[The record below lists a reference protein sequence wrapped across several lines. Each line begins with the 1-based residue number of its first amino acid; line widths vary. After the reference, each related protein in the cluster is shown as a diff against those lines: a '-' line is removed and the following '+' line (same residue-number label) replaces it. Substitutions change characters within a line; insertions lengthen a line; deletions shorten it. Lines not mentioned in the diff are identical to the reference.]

1 MKMAK
6 MSISK
11 SMNNSKELR
20 MTSSLTLTRRKKKK
34 KFASKTRRLVASPRS
49 CRTWIVSVRLLN
61 SRSLRPISKVRRR
74 MWPWKTAAVMMR
86 RLLVT

>member
-1 MKMAK
+1 M
-6 MSISK
+6 
-11 SMNNSKELR
+11 
-20 MTSSLTLTRRKKKK
+20 TLTRRKKKK
-34 KFASKTRRLVASPRS
+34 KFASKTRRLVASPKS

-86 RLLVT
+86 RRLVT